1 MKVKVV
7 LVIAGATFLLAGSAD
22 AKCNTTCLGHKITS
36 LQHNVNQLTGELKTL
51 SGTLNGL
58 AGTVSGQGTTL
69 NGLTGTVSGQG
80 ATLNSLSGN
89 VNSLAGTVAT
99 QGKKLACFTEVP
111 VTQYGDPSGR
121 FGYSFT
127 SDGVTFFNTTALD
140 LTAPGDTVGAWALV
154 DSCDTTTTAT
164 AAVRGIL
171 GSAVAHRATATSK

>member
-7 LVIAGATFLLAGSAD
+7 LVIAGAMLLLAGSAE

-36 LQHNVNQLTGELKTL
+36 LQHKVNQLTGEVKAL

-58 AGTVSGQGTTL
+58 TGTVSGQGTTL
-69 NGLTGTVSGQG
+69 NGLSGKVSGQG
-80 ATLNSLSGN
+80 TTLDSLSG
-89 VNSLAGTVAT
+89 TVAA

-111 VTQYGDPSGR
+111 VTEYGDPSGTS
-121 FGYSFT
+121 GYSFT

-140 LTAPGDTVGAWALV
+140 VTAAGDPVDAWVLA
-154 DSCDTTTTAT
+154 DSCNTTTTAT

-171 GSAVAHRATATSK
+171 GSAVAHRATSTSK

>member
-7 LVIAGATFLLAGSAD
+7 LVIAGATLLLAGSAE

-36 LQHNVNQLTGELKTL
+36 LQHKVNQLTGELKGL
-51 SGTLNGL
+51 SGTLNGVT
-58 AGTVSGQGTTL
+58 GTVSGQGTTL

-80 ATLNSLSGN
+80 TTLNSLSGK
-89 VNSLAGTVAT
+89 VNSLSGTVAT

-111 VTQYGDPSGR
+111 VTQYGDPSGT

-154 DSCDTTTTAT
+154 DSCNTTTTAT

-171 GSAVAHRATATSK
+171 GSAVAHRAAATRK

>member
-1 MKVKVV
+1 MKVKAV
-7 LVIAGATFLLAGSAD
+7 LVIAGATLLLAGSAE

-36 LQHNVNQLTGELKTL
+36 LQHKVNRLTGELNAL
-51 SGTLNGL
+51 SG
-58 AGTVSGQGTTL
+58 TL

-80 ATLNSLSGN
+80 TTLNSLSE
-89 VNSLAGTVAT
+89 TVAT

-111 VTQYGDPSGR
+111 VTQYGDPTGT

-140 LTAPGDTVGAWALV
+140 LTAPGDSVGAWALV
-154 DSCDTTTTAT
+154 DSCNTTTTAT